1 MTYRRPP
8 ASGLTPAAGPEHGG
22 RQEETAS
29 PRRKRRRRG
38 LWIFLACFAGIV
50 LLAGVSLL
58 LEGRSTEIREDPF
71 EQYYDEEPIHE
82 TSGEITIPTWPSGQG
97 GSLTLRLD
105 HGAVLT
111 AQEVYQAVNPAVV
124 MVMAQLEDGV
134 SVGTGVIFSS
144 DGYILTNYHVLE
156 GGSECVVVL
165 DTGIQYTAR
174 YVGGDQDN
182 DLAVLKVDA
191 EGLPTAEFGD
201 SDLLTVGDTVYAIGN
216 PLGVELRGTLTD
228 GLVSAIDRDV
238 VVDGRVMT
246 LIQTNAAL
254 NSGNSGGPLINQY
267 GQVVG
272 INVIKMTSEYSNV
285 EGLGFAIPST
295 SVERITNDILTWG
308 EAQPE
313 PLLGVTVYQEGAQL
327 GTDLWGL
334 EVIDVTRGSAAASP
348 PAGRNCGPAGT
359 CCGSA
364 ATVTWV
370 MNCPWSS
377 GGTESAWKWCWSCR
391 RACVKRKTSMPRRA
405 WMFFCAFAT
414 QGSGGRRCCSGS
426 GSGCPRSLA
435 EKGGRETHHVRFLL
449 SGQSRETP
457 ESSR

>member
-1 MTYRRPP
+1 MDERNQAGREGRLPNEIVETYRRPASRHLPGERVLTYRRPP

-71 EQYYDEEPIHE
+71 EQHYDEEPIHE

-313 PLLGVTVYQEGAQL
+313 PLLGVTVYQEGVQL

-334 EVIDVTRGSAAASP
+334 EVIDVTRGSAAAR
-348 PAGRNCGPAGT
+348 AGIQVGDYILSAGGEELRT
-359 CCGSA
+359 SRDLLRVRRHCYVGDELSM
-364 ATVTWV
+364 VLWRDGERLEV
-370 MNCPWSS
+370 VLELQ
-377 GGTESAWKWCWSCR
+377 ESLR
-391 RACVKRKTSMPRRA
+391 
-405 WMFFCAFAT
+405 
-414 QGSGGRRCCSGS
+414 
-426 GSGCPRSLA
+426 
-435 EKGGRETHHVRFLL
+435 
-449 SGQSRETP
+449 
-457 ESSR
+457 

>member
-1 MTYRRPP
+1 MDERNQAGREGRLPNEIVETYRRPASRHLPGERVLTYRRPP

-313 PLLGVTVYQEGAQL
+313 PLLGVTVYQEGVQL

-334 EVIDVTRGSAAASP
+334 EVIDVTRGSAAAR
-348 PAGRNCGPAGT
+348 AGIQVGDYILSAGWAELRT
-359 CCGSA
+359 SRDLLRVRRHCYVGDELSM
-364 ATVTWV
+364 VLWRDGERLEV
-370 MNCPWSS
+370 VLELQ
-377 GGTESAWKWCWSCR
+377 ESLR
-391 RACVKRKTSMPRRA
+391 
-405 WMFFCAFAT
+405 
-414 QGSGGRRCCSGS
+414 
-426 GSGCPRSLA
+426 
-435 EKGGRETHHVRFLL
+435 
-449 SGQSRETP
+449 
-457 ESSR
+457 

>member
-1 MTYRRPP
+1 MDERNQAGREGRLPNEIVETYRRPASRHLPGERVLTYRRPP

-238 VVDGRVMT
+238 VVDGRMMT

-313 PLLGVTVYQEGAQL
+313 PLLGVTVYQEGVQL

-334 EVIDVTRGSAAASP
+334 EVIDVTRGSAAAR
-348 PAGRNCGPAGT
+348 AGIQVGDYILSAGGEELRT
-359 CCGSA
+359 SRDLLRVRRHCYVGDELSM
-364 ATVTWV
+364 VLWRDGERLEV
-370 MNCPWSS
+370 VLELQ
-377 GGTESAWKWCWSCR
+377 ESLR
-391 RACVKRKTSMPRRA
+391 
-405 WMFFCAFAT
+405 
-414 QGSGGRRCCSGS
+414 
-426 GSGCPRSLA
+426 
-435 EKGGRETHHVRFLL
+435 
-449 SGQSRETP
+449 
-457 ESSR
+457 

>member
-1 MTYRRPP
+1 MDERNQTGREGRLPNEIVETYRRPASRHLPGERVLTYRRPP

-22 RQEETAS
+22 RQEETAP

-97 GSLTLRLD
+97 GSLTLCLD

-313 PLLGVTVYQEGAQL
+313 PLLGVTVYQEGVQL

-334 EVIDVTRGSAAASP
+334 EVIDVTRGSAAAR
-348 PAGRNCGPAGT
+348 AGIQVGDYILSAGGEELRT
-359 CCGSA
+359 SRDLLRVRRHCYVGDELSM
-364 ATVTWV
+364 VLWRDGERLEV
-370 MNCPWSS
+370 VLELQ
-377 GGTESAWKWCWSCR
+377 ES
-391 RACVKRKTSMPRRA
+391 
-405 WMFFCAFAT
+405 
-414 QGSGGRRCCSGS
+414 
-426 GSGCPRSLA
+426 
-435 EKGGRETHHVRFLL
+435 L
-449 SGQSRETP
+449 S
-457 ESSR
+457 

>member
-1 MTYRRPP
+1 MDERNQTGREGRLPNEIVETYRRPASRHLPGERVLTYRRPP
-8 ASGLTPAAGPEHGG
+8 ASGLTPAAGSEHGG

-29 PRRKRRRRG
+29 PRRKRRRG

-313 PLLGVTVYQEGAQL
+313 PLLGVTVYQEGVQL
-327 GTDLWGL
+327 GTNLWGL
-334 EVIDVTRGSAAASP
+334 EVIDVTRGSAAAR
-348 PAGRNCGPAGT
+348 AGIQVGDYILSAGGAELRT
-359 CCGSA
+359 SRDLLRVRRHCYVGDELSM
-364 ATVTWV
+364 VLWRDGERLEV
-370 MNCPWSS
+370 VLELQ
-377 GGTESAWKWCWSCR
+377 ES
-391 RACVKRKTSMPRRA
+391 
-405 WMFFCAFAT
+405 
-414 QGSGGRRCCSGS
+414 
-426 GSGCPRSLA
+426 
-435 EKGGRETHHVRFLL
+435 L
-449 SGQSRETP
+449 S
-457 ESSR
+457 

>member
-1 MTYRRPP
+1 MDERNQTGREGRLPNEIVETYRRPASRHLPGERVLTYRRPP

-313 PLLGVTVYQEGAQL
+313 PLLGVTVYQEGVQL

-334 EVIDVTRGSAAASP
+334 EVIDVTRGSAAAG
-348 PAGRNCGPAGT
+348 AGIQVGDYILSAGGEELRT
-359 CCGSA
+359 SRDLLRVRRHCYVGDELSM
-364 ATVTWV
+364 VLWRDGERLEV
-370 MNCPWSS
+370 VLELQ
-377 GGTESAWKWCWSCR
+377 ES
-391 RACVKRKTSMPRRA
+391 
-405 WMFFCAFAT
+405 
-414 QGSGGRRCCSGS
+414 
-426 GSGCPRSLA
+426 
-435 EKGGRETHHVRFLL
+435 L
-449 SGQSRETP
+449 S
-457 ESSR
+457 

>member
-1 MTYRRPP
+1 MDDRNQTGREGRLPNEIVETYRRPASRHLPGERVLTYRRPP

-313 PLLGVTVYQEGAQL
+313 PLLGVTVYQEGVQL
-327 GTDLWGL
+327 GTNLWGL
-334 EVIDVTRGSAAASP
+334 EVIDVTRGSAAAR
-348 PAGRNCGPAGT
+348 AGIQVGDYILSAGGAELRT
-359 CCGSA
+359 SRDLLRVRRHCYVGDELSM
-364 ATVTWV
+364 VLWRDGERLEV
-370 MNCPWSS
+370 VLELQ
-377 GGTESAWKWCWSCR
+377 ESLR
-391 RACVKRKTSMPRRA
+391 
-405 WMFFCAFAT
+405 
-414 QGSGGRRCCSGS
+414 
-426 GSGCPRSLA
+426 
-435 EKGGRETHHVRFLL
+435 
-449 SGQSRETP
+449 
-457 ESSR
+457 

>member
-1 MTYRRPP
+1 MDERNQTGREGRLPNEIVETYRRPASRHLPGERVLTYRRPP

-313 PLLGVTVYQEGAQL
+313 PLLGVTVYQEGVQL

-334 EVIDVTRGSAAASP
+334 EVIDVTRGSAAAR
-348 PAGRNCGPAGT
+348 AGIQVGDYILSAGGAELRT
-359 CCGSA
+359 SRDLLRVRRHCYVGDELSM
-364 ATVTWV
+364 VLWRDGERLEV
-370 MNCPWSS
+370 VLELQ
-377 GGTESAWKWCWSCR
+377 ES
-391 RACVKRKTSMPRRA
+391 
-405 WMFFCAFAT
+405 
-414 QGSGGRRCCSGS
+414 
-426 GSGCPRSLA
+426 L
-435 EKGGRETHHVRFLL
+435 H
-449 SGQSRETP
+449 
-457 ESSR
+457 